1 MQRNFLEIAR
11 LERNSSESRKESV
24 PPAHLF
30 SPPMRRADH
39 ATTLPSERNRPAPI
53 DTSEETLAAAIRNV
67 SPAQE
72 ALSPKTRTRC
82 ENEQMIFNNSPQGS
96 CSTRSLLARA
106 RSGESQLR
114 QQWLRGRGC
123 ARCAARPVPAHRSG
137 PGLRS
142 DGSSAAGGQA
152 GHSVQ

>member
-11 LERNSSESRKESV
+11 LERNSSESRKDSV

-30 SPPMRRADH
+30 SPPMRPADH

-82 ENEQMIFNNSPQGS
+82 EHEQMIFNNSPQGS
-96 CSTRSLLARA
+96 CSTRSLLA
-106 RSGESQLR
+106 
-114 QQWLRGRGC
+114 QQMAGQ
-123 ARCAARPVPAHRSG
+123 
-137 PGLRS
+137 GLQYGI
-142 DGSSAAGGQA
+142 GSSRLQQMIGQKETPTVT
-152 GHSVQ
+152 HPVDLSEVS